1 MRATMELRLEEL
13 RQHRALLVERA
24 ELQRGELGRAF
35 EEFER
40 PLHWFNVGLMAA
52 GWLRSSPAIAGL
64 SAAGATLALGKL
76 RGWIGKGLIVW
87 QVFKFIVRHL
97 PERRDAG
104 VNEATLP

>member
-1 MRATMELRLEEL
+1 MRATVKLRLEEL

-40 PLHWFNVGLMAA
+40 PLHWFNVGIMAA

-64 SAAGATLALGKL
+64 SAAAATVALGKL

-87 QVFKFIVRHL
+87 QVFKFVVRHL
-97 PERRDAG
+97 PERREPG
-104 VNEATLP
+104 VNEAELT